1 MTDVECVVVG
11 AGIAGLA
18 AAATLRSQGREVIVL
33 EAGARAGGSA
43 WSERIGGHLV
53 ERGPN
58 TFRIPPAMG
67 AFLREHGLASRLQKA
82 EPASSERFLVRAGQ
96 LVPVPMGLVA
106 FARTPLLTRGGKL
119 RLLAEPFQPAG
130 DPTGESVAEFT
141 KRRLGCEARDGLVAP
156 FLTGVYA
163 GDENQ
168 LGAEAVFPTLVAAER
183 RSGSIVRGLLAN
195 ALRGAG
201 SKGSWGGTWS
211 TANGISGLTDALAV
225 PLDGS
230 LRLCARASKVAFED
244 GSYRIEVEAESGSR
258 TIRCRGLVLALPAQ
272 PAAELLGALDRD
284 AADAIGAVES
294 APVASVA
301 LSIARDATRV
311 PLRGFGYLVPRGEGV
326 LLLGCLFSSQLFAGR
341 APAGRELVT
350 LLAGG
355 MRKPDAIDWSDERL
369 VAALLA
375 EIEPVLGLREAPRVL
390 AITRWPRAVAQPGRD
405 HPRLVAG
412 VRARLARFPR
422 LALVGSHLDGVAFGE
437 ALASGARAAQS
448 VMEER

>member
-1 MTDVECVVVG
+1 MTDVECVVIG

-18 AAATLRSQGREVIVL
+18 AAATLRRQGREVIAL
-33 EAGARAGGSA
+33 EARARAGGSA
-43 WSERIGGHLV
+43 WSERIDGHLV

-58 TFRIPPAMG
+58 TFRIPPAMA
-67 AFLREHGLASRLQKA
+67 AFAGEHGLASRLQKA
-82 EPASSERFLVRAGQ
+82 QPASRERFLLRAGR
-96 LVPVPMGLVA
+96 LVPVPMSAFA

-119 RLLAEPFQPAG
+119 RLLAEPFQRGG
-130 DPTGESVAEFT
+130 DPTGESVAEFAT
-141 KRRLGCEARDGLVAP
+141 RRLGCEACDALIAP

-183 RSGSIVRGLLAN
+183 NSGSIIRGLLAN

-211 TANGISGLTDALAV
+211 AANGISALTDALAV
-225 PLDGS
+225 SLDGA
-230 LRLCARASKVAFED
+230 LRLGARASSITFED
-244 GSYRIEVEAESGSR
+244 GSYRFEIEEESGFQTLRSKA
-258 TIRCRGLVLALPAQ
+258 LVLALPAQ
-272 PAAELLGALDRD
+272 SAAGLLGALDRD
-284 AADAIGAVES
+284 AAEAIGAIES

-301 LSIARDATRV
+301 ISIASDATRV
-311 PLRGFGYLVPRGEGV
+311 PLRGFGYLVPRGEGE

-341 APAGRELVT
+341 APPGREVLT
-350 LLAGG
+350 LLAVGK
-355 MRKPDAIDWSDERL
+355 RKPEAIDWSDEKL

-375 EIEPVLGLREAPRVL
+375 EIEPVLGLRDAPRVL
-390 AITRWPRAVAQPGRD
+390 SITRWPRAVAQPGRD

-412 VRARLARFPR
+412 ARAQLAHFPR
-422 LALVGSHLDGVAFGE
+422 LALAGSHLDGVAFGE
-437 ALASGARAAQS
+437 ALASGARAAQQ